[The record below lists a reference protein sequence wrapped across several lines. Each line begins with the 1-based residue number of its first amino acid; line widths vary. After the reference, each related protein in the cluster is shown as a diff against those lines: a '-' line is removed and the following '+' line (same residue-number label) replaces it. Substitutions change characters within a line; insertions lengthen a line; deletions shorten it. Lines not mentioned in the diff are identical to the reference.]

1 MGFLV
6 VFVLVLDPF
15 SVHRNLFVK
24 KLTNKFGK
32 LTHDF
37 VAQI

>member
-1 MGFLV
+1 MLIDMGL
-6 VFVLVLDPF
+6 VFVLLF